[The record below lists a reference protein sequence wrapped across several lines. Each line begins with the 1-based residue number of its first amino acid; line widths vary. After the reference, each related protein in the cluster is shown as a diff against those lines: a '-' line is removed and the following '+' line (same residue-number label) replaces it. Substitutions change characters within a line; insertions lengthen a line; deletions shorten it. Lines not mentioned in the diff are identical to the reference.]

1 MEGMGG
7 YTLMILLCLLVLDI
21 VYKRCVAAKS
31 PAHPFDVGWSAF
43 CQYMAF
49 SKDNSSLIR
58 WTEKNDEITSKEQF
72 IRVAKSEVLPQGIN
86 RDFLE

>member
-1 MEGMGG
+1 
-7 YTLMILLCLLVLDI
+7 
-21 VYKRCVAAKS
+21 
-31 PAHPFDVGWSAF
+31 
-43 CQYMAF
+43 MAF